1 MRIHRTSIWTVLFG
15 LVTVIFV
22 GVSRSAS
29 AQTVPVCQQIIDEA
43 IQSIGVNC
51 ANNEV
56 GFACYA
62 SPELTS
68 VVIEG
73 FDETLFDEPGERIDV
88 NDLVRLSSEAS
99 NRIDRTWGIAV
110 YNLQASLPSGFP
122 EDVIVMVFGE
132 TQFEHGVRDE
142 LLFVP
147 LEEPLTATTTA
158 ASELRLATLTPP
170 ALAELAGN
178 APAGSSVQIDAIS
191 QDGNWVRGIFAGD
204 PVWFRASAFNSG
216 DLAGLPILPEGHF
229 SPYQRFYTMTGSR
242 SDCAETQSLVLVQGP
257 RDTAVDLLPNGIHVR
272 LESTMLIRTFE
283 LGFPMGRTMEI
294 IVLNGVVTIN
304 PDTARPIYVPA
315 GHRIRIGL
323 GPDLVSLGNEGDAD
337 ERSGPY
343 TFNDPTILDQ
353 AALTALNLLSRI
365 PSNITNYTIQL
376 PQIILASG
384 IGGPIPQI
392 IFPNPQA
399 ATIIQRYCNENRL
412 PAAICRTFGF

>member
-1 MRIHRTSIWTVLFG
+1 MRIHRVFMWPLLFG
-15 LVTVIFV
+15 LVIVFSV
-22 GVSRSAS
+22 AMPQVAS
-29 AQTVPVCQQIIDEA
+29 AQTVPVCQQIVNEA
-43 IQSIGVNC
+43 IQSIGLNC
-51 ANNEV
+51 ANNET

-62 SPELTS
+62 SPELTPMG
-68 VVIEG
+68 VTG
-73 FDETLFDEPGERIDV
+73 FDATLFDEPGERIAL
-88 NDLVRLSSEAS
+88 NDLVRLSAEAS
-99 NRIDRTWGIAV
+99 NRTDRTWGIGV

-122 EDVIVMVFGE
+122 NDVIVVTFGE
-132 TQFEHGVRDE
+132 TQLEHGVQND
-142 LLFVP
+142 LLFQP
-147 LEEPLTATTTA
+147 LEAPLTATTTA

-204 PVWFRASAFNSG
+204 PVWFRASAFNSA
-216 DLAGLPILPEGHF
+216 DLNGLPVLPEDHF
-229 SPYQRFYTMTGSR
+229 SPYQRFYAVTGGR
-242 SDCAETQSLVLVQGP
+242 TDCVETQSLILVQGP

-272 LESTMLIRTFE
+272 LESTMLIRTFD

-315 GHRIRIGL
+315 GYRIRIGL

-343 TFNDPTILDQ
+343 TFNDPVILDQ
-353 AALTALNLLSRI
+353 AALTRLNFLTRI
-365 PSNITNYTIQL
+365 PSNILNYLIQL

-399 ATIIQRYCNENRL
+399 AAVIQRYCNENRL

>member
-1 MRIHRTSIWTVLFG
+1 MGIHRVFMWPLLFG
-15 LVTVIFV
+15 LVIIF
-22 GVSRSAS
+22 GVSTPRVAS
-29 AQTVPVCQQIIDEA
+29 AQTVPVCQQIVNEA

-51 ANNEV
+51 ANNET

-88 NDLVRLSSEAS
+88 NDLVRLSAEGS

-122 EDVIVMVFGE
+122 EDVTVMTFGE
-132 TQFEHGVRDE
+132 TQLEHGVRDD
-142 LLFVP
+142 LLFMP
-147 LEEPLTATTTA
+147 LEAPLTATTTA

-204 PVWFRASAFNSG
+204 PVWFRAAAFNSA
-216 DLAGLPILPEGHF
+216 DLTGLPVLPEGHF

-242 SDCAETQSLVLVQGP
+242 SDCPETQSLLLVQGP
-257 RDTAVDLLPNGIHVR
+257 RNTPVDLLPNGIHVR

-294 IVLNGVVTIN
+294 TVLNGVVTIN

-315 GHRIRIGL
+315 GYRIRIGL
-323 GPDLVSLGNEGDAD
+323 GPELVSLGNEGDMD

-343 TFNDPTILDQ
+343 TFSDPLILDQ
-353 AALTALNLLSRI
+353 TSLTALGLLSQL

-384 IGGPIPQI
+384 VGGPIPQI
-392 IFPNPQA
+392 IFPNPQSA
-399 ATIIQRYCNENRL
+399 AIIQSYCNENRL
-412 PAAICRTFGF
+412 PAAICQTFGF